1 MMRAPTLAR
10 FTALLMALP
19 LLAGSSGR
27 EAQAQG
33 PHVVVQID
41 RQYAPLT
48 LTVKAGDAVLF
59 RNDDVIPHHIV
70 SHTPI
75 FPFDLDLQDPGAEN
89 KIVFDK
95 PGQVVVGCDIH
106 PRMEMVVTVTE

>member
-1 MMRAPTLAR
+1 MRVPTLSR
-10 FTALLMALP
+10 FAALLMALP
-19 LLAGSSGR
+19 LLAGSAGR

-33 PHVVVQID
+33 PYVVVQID

-59 RNDDVIPHHIV
+59 RNEDVIAHHVV
-70 SHTPI
+70 SHTPL
-75 FPFDLDLQDPGAEN
+75 FPFDLDLQNPGAEN
-89 KIVFDK
+89 TIVFNK
-95 PGQVVVGCDIH
+95 TGQVVVGCDIH